1 MYPTLQSMGVTS
13 IDDIE
18 KFSLRYEN
26 DQDVLKI
33 NYRRAK
39 GSLLPKSKK
48 FKFGRSS
55 KTVLTDGGRQNYERI
70 QEPSTTVLAAMEEL
84 ESIVGKQHQVKASK
98 DDLLLEL
105 THLEKVVSS
114 KISEIKSKIEAM
126 D

>member
-13 IDDIE
+13 INDIE

-70 QEPSTTVLAAMEEL
+70 QEPSAIVLAAMEEL
-84 ESIVGKQHQVKASK
+84 ESIVGKQHQIKVSK
-98 DDLLLEL
+98 EGLIVEL
-105 THLEKVVSS
+105 THLEKVVNS
-114 KISEIKSKIEAM
+114 KISEIKRKIEAM